1 LVADRRTWLVGAL
14 GLLTVPLAAQGQPAG
29 KVPRVALVISTSPV
43 AEMLGPNPVHPHVR
57 AFLQGLRDLGY
68 EDGRN
73 IVIEGRSAEG
83 RFDRLPDLFAEVIQ
97 AKCDVIVTVTI
108 PVIQA
113 IQTGR
118 PPRRA
123 AHEVR
128 PGH

>member
-1 LVADRRTWLVGAL
+1 L

-43 AEMLGPNPVHPHVR
+43 AEMLGSNPVHPHVR

-73 IVIEGRSAEG
+73 IVIERRSAEG